1 MLDGVMSK
9 FGEMCHWI
17 FNSNLLMD
25 ATSTLLVGD
34 SEGKPAC
41 NNESTII

>member
-9 FGEMCHWI
+9 FGEMCHRI
-17 FNSNLLMD
+17 FSSNLLMD
-25 ATSTLLVGD
+25 ATSTLIIDD

-41 NNESTII
+41 NNESTIT